1 MAVAPPHCMVAPPHG
16 LQPDLKVVPDVNTD
30 EEATLCAQNASD
42 ALQGWLSAAA
52 VHQAPVEAWAPSQ
65 DPMEQSWCELEQSGW
80 W

>member
-1 MAVAPPHCMVAPPHG
+1 MVAPPHG

-30 EEATLCAQNASD
+30 EEATLCAPNASD
-42 ALQGWLSAAA
+42 ALQGWPSAAA
-52 VHQAPVEAWAPSQ
+52 VHQAPVAVWAPSQ